1 MNLNTKRNAPIE
13 DIRSKNNRKK
23 KEHYMYL
30 RAYVEIFCNRKKNFT
45 VGSDAS

>member
-13 DIRSKNNRKK
+13 DIKSKNNRKK

-30 RAYVEIFCNRKKNFT
+30 RAYVPEKKNFT